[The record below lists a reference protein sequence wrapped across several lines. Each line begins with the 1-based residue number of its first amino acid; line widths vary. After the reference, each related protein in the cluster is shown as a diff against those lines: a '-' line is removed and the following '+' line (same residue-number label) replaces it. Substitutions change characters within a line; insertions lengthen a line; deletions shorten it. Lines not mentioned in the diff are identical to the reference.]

1 LHSIHN
7 GYLRNITISMIRDI
21 IHMHF
26 NFDGTHIASAEDYE
40 RFFRREFIKAGM
52 HGSRCQV
59 VWAID
64 KALR

>member
-1 LHSIHN
+1 
-7 GYLRNITISMIRDI
+7 MIRDI